1 MSSLVAIVVLLALHE
16 ACGQSN
22 VTGECQ
28 IALDRFTNS
37 TEDCN
42 RTYADLSLRDPTCEF
57 SNDTLCQGSCAQL
70 VKEIGCYCGTNN
82 SIFSDIESTCHC
94 GSIITCPMRV
104 TVQADNCTKAV
115 NSFNEDLRCKNASS
129 DLSCPTL
136 CHGSCRKLLK
146 TISCE
151 CLAMTQLNHT
161 GGEIIEHVNSSC
173 NNCLNFVS
181 PCSGSAM
188 PSSSLL
194 AVLVVVLVGVVFNTS

>member
-1 MSSLVAIVVLLALHE
+1 MHTCVCVCCCTRCLCVVLCVLCCVCVR
-16 ACGQSN
+16 AC
-22 VTGECQ
+22 VRVCV
-28 IALDRFTNS
+28 
-37 TEDCN
+37 C
-42 RTYADLSLRDPTCEF
+42 LRYNYRCIF
-57 SNDTLCQGSCAQL
+57 YLQ
-70 VKEIGCYCGTNN
+70 NN

-161 GGEIIEHVNSSC
+161 VRHNRFYCI
-173 NNCLNFVS
+173 
-181 PCSGSAM
+181 
-188 PSSSLL
+188 
-194 AVLVVVLVGVVFNTS
+194 